1 MLGASPLSGASGDP
15 QGAVLSI
22 KSSEILSLVGQEE
35 RAAVRA
41 EEMQMLAYGIAHE
54 IKNPLGGI
62 LGAAQW
68 ILRGEG
74 PDEDRAEGVRLILRE
89 ARRINDLVEKM
100 LEMGKTPPPPRPFA
114 LLPLLREAEQLL
126 LSEARAQGKE
136 IRFDLRVDPSLPP
149 ISGHPDTV
157 YRALLN
163 ILKNAVE
170 AIERAGTVGIEARM
184 NVNYRFARGRG
195 RKRSF
200 LEVEITDNGKG
211 MTGRGAAQGAPPL
224 LHHEGARHGARPG
237 DGPAGGDAAR
247 GEDGDPLFSRR
258 RNRGNTIPSGRS
270 GEKGRDV
277 KRILIADDDE
287 SIRWVLR
294 KTVTGMGFAADL
306 AEDGEQ
312 ALALLGKNTYAA
324 AFVDI
329 RMPGVEGIE
338 VLERVQARKSP
349 TRFFIMTAVRRPDV
363 AARSTRA
370 GAAEFITKPFD
381 LSRIEELLRNVASE
395 ASSRE
400 RPYHPGAQD
409 DWSSERIVGK
419 SRVLLELFQNVGKV
433 AGSDASVLLLGQRGV
448 GKELIAR
455 SIHDLGGRTGP
466 FVAVNIPAIPRDL
479 QEAELF
485 GHEKGAFTG
494 AESARPGKL
503 AAATDGT
510 LFLDEIGDTPLDLQA
525 KLLRV
530 LQEREYAPVGSNQ
543 PRTFRGGIIAATN
556 RDLRKMV
563 ADGRFRE
570 DLFDRLNVFP
580 LRVPSLAE
588 RKEDIPL
595 LADHFLQ
602 KYCAVLSRPP
612 RSFSKEAVEELS
624 ARPWK
629 GNVRELENF
638 VQRLAVLSPGKLLRR
653 DDVVRELARAE
664 GAPETSSAPME
675 QLVEERIREFLRR
688 LGPAL
693 DSETRLHELFVR
705 QVERPLVKVVLEAT
719 AGNQIR
725 AAAILGIHRNTLR
738 KKIAE
743 LGLAPKARK
752 RKGA

>member
-1 MLGASPLSGASGDP
+1 M
-15 QGAVLSI
+15 
-22 KSSEILSLVGQEE
+22 
-35 RAAVRA
+35 
-41 EEMQMLAYGIAHE
+41 
-54 IKNPLGGI
+54 
-62 LGAAQW
+62 
-68 ILRGEG
+68 
-74 PDEDRAEGVRLILRE
+74 
-89 ARRINDLVEKM
+89 
-100 LEMGKTPPPPRPFA
+100 
-114 LLPLLREAEQLL
+114 
-126 LSEARAQGKE
+126 
-136 IRFDLRVDPSLPP
+136 
-149 ISGHPDTV
+149 
-157 YRALLN
+157 
-163 ILKNAVE
+163 
-170 AIERAGTVGIEARM
+170 
-184 NVNYRFARGRG
+184 
-195 RKRSF
+195 
-200 LEVEITDNGKG
+200 
-211 MTGRGAAQGAPPL
+211 
-224 LHHEGARHGARPG
+224 
-237 DGPAGGDAAR
+237 
-247 GEDGDPLFSRR
+247 
-258 RNRGNTIPSGRS
+258 
-270 GEKGRDV
+270 

-312 ALALLGKNTYAA
+312 ALDLLGKNTYAA

-349 TRFFIMTAVRRPDV
+349 TLFFIMTAVHRPDV

-381 LSRIEELLRNVASE
+381 LSRIEELLRGVARE
-395 ASSRE
+395 TSSGESSFRPEERE
-400 RPYHPGAQD
+400 E
-409 DWSSERIVGK
+409 WSSARIVGK
-419 SRVLLELFQNVGKV
+419 SRAILEVFQKIGKV
-433 AGSDASVLLLGQRGV
+433 ADSDATILLLGERGV

-455 SIHDLGGRTGP
+455 CIHDLGGQAGP

-503 AAATDGT
+503 SAAMNGT
-510 LFLDEIGDTPLDLQA
+510 LFLDEIGDTPGGLQA
-525 KLLRV
+525 KLLRF
-530 LQEREYAPVGSNQ
+530 LQEREYSPVGSDE
-543 PRTFRGGIIAATN
+543 PRKFHGRIIAATN
-556 RDLRKMV
+556 RNLQKMV
-563 ADGRFRE
+563 SDGKFRE

-580 LRVPSLAE
+580 LRVPSLSE

-595 LADHFLQ
+595 LADYFLQ

-624 ARPWK
+624 TRPWK

-653 DDVVRELARAE
+653 DDVVRELARE
-664 GAPETSSAPME
+664 KSAPEAASSPME

-693 DSETRLHELFVR
+693 DSETGLHELFVR
-705 QVERPLVKVVLEAT
+705 QVDRPLVKVVLEAT

-738 KKIAE
+738 KKIVE

-752 RKGA
+752 RKGS

>member
-1 MLGASPLSGASGDP
+1 
-15 QGAVLSI
+15 
-22 KSSEILSLVGQEE
+22 
-35 RAAVRA
+35 
-41 EEMQMLAYGIAHE
+41 
-54 IKNPLGGI
+54 
-62 LGAAQW
+62 
-68 ILRGEG
+68 
-74 PDEDRAEGVRLILRE
+74 
-89 ARRINDLVEKM
+89 
-100 LEMGKTPPPPRPFA
+100 
-114 LLPLLREAEQLL
+114 
-126 LSEARAQGKE
+126 
-136 IRFDLRVDPSLPP
+136 
-149 ISGHPDTV
+149 
-157 YRALLN
+157 
-163 ILKNAVE
+163 
-170 AIERAGTVGIEARM
+170 
-184 NVNYRFARGRG
+184 
-195 RKRSF
+195 
-200 LEVEITDNGKG
+200 
-211 MTGRGAAQGAPPL
+211 
-224 LHHEGARHGARPG
+224 
-237 DGPAGGDAAR
+237 
-247 GEDGDPLFSRR
+247 
-258 RNRGNTIPSGRS
+258 
-270 GEKGRDV
+270 V

-312 ALALLGKNTYAA
+312 ALDLLGKNTYAA

-349 TRFFIMTAVRRPDV
+349 TLFFIMTAVHRPDV

-381 LSRIEELLRNVASE
+381 LSRIEELLRSVAQE
-395 ASSRE
+395 SSSGESSFRPEERE
-400 RPYHPGAQD
+400 E
-409 DWSSERIVGK
+409 WSSARIVGK
-419 SRVLLELFQNVGKV
+419 SRAILEVFQKIGKV
-433 AGSDASVLLLGQRGV
+433 ADSDATILLLGERGV

-455 SIHDLGGRTGP
+455 CIHDLGGRAGP

-503 AAATDGT
+503 SAAMDGT
-510 LFLDEIGDTPLDLQA
+510 LFLDEIGDTPGGLQA
-525 KLLRV
+525 KLLRF
-530 LQEREYAPVGSNQ
+530 LQEREYAPVGSDQ
-543 PRTFRGGIIAATN
+543 PRKFRGRIIAATN
-556 RDLRKMV
+556 RNLQKMV
-563 ADGRFRE
+563 SDGKFRE

-580 LRVPSLAE
+580 LRVPSLSE

-595 LADHFLQ
+595 LADYFLQ

-624 ARPWK
+624 TRPWK

-653 DDVVRELARAE
+653 DDVVRELARE
-664 GAPETSSAPME
+664 KSAPEATSSPME
-675 QLVEERIREFLRR
+675 QLIEERIREFLRR

-693 DSETRLHELFVR
+693 DSETGLHELFVR

-738 KKIAE
+738 KKIVE

-752 RKGA
+752 RKGS

>member
-1 MLGASPLSGASGDP
+1 
-15 QGAVLSI
+15 
-22 KSSEILSLVGQEE
+22 
-35 RAAVRA
+35 
-41 EEMQMLAYGIAHE
+41 
-54 IKNPLGGI
+54 
-62 LGAAQW
+62 
-68 ILRGEG
+68 
-74 PDEDRAEGVRLILRE
+74 
-89 ARRINDLVEKM
+89 
-100 LEMGKTPPPPRPFA
+100 
-114 LLPLLREAEQLL
+114 
-126 LSEARAQGKE
+126 
-136 IRFDLRVDPSLPP
+136 
-149 ISGHPDTV
+149 
-157 YRALLN
+157 
-163 ILKNAVE
+163 
-170 AIERAGTVGIEARM
+170 
-184 NVNYRFARGRG
+184 
-195 RKRSF
+195 
-200 LEVEITDNGKG
+200 
-211 MTGRGAAQGAPPL
+211 
-224 LHHEGARHGARPG
+224 
-237 DGPAGGDAAR
+237 
-247 GEDGDPLFSRR
+247 
-258 RNRGNTIPSGRS
+258 
-270 GEKGRDV
+270 V

-306 AEDGEQ
+306 AADGEQ

-324 AFVDI
+324 AFVDV
-329 RMPGVEGIE
+329 RMPGMEGIE
-338 VLERVQARKSP
+338 VLERVEARKSP

-381 LSRIEELLRNVASE
+381 LSGIEELLRTVAQE

-400 RPYHPGAQD
+400 SPFRPEEREDG
-409 DWSSERIVGK
+409 SSTRIVGK
-419 SRVLLELFQNVGKV
+419 SRVLLEVFQKIGKV
-433 AGSDASVLLLGQRGV
+433 ADSDATILLLGERGV

-455 SIHDLGGRTGP
+455 CIHDLGSRTGP

-479 QEAELF
+479 QEVELF
-485 GHEKGAFTG
+485 GHENVAFTG
-494 AESARPGKL
+494 ADDAREGKL
-503 AAATDGT
+503 AATQDGT
-510 LFLDEIGDTPLDLQA
+510 LFLDEIGDTPLDLQP

-530 LQEREYAPVGSNQ
+530 LQEREYTPLGSNQ
-543 PRTFRGGIIAATN
+543 TRRFRGRIIAATN
-556 RDLRKMV
+556 RNLRKMV

-595 LADHFLQ
+595 LADHFLR
-602 KYCAVLSRPP
+602 KYCAILSRPP

-638 VQRLAVLSPGKLLRR
+638 VQRLAVLSQGKLLRR
-653 DDVVRELARAE
+653 DDVARELARAE
-664 GAPETSSAPME
+664 GTLETSSAPME

-693 DSETRLHELFVR
+693 DSETALHDLFVR
-705 QVERPLVKVVLEAT
+705 QVERPLVKVILEAT

-738 KKIAE
+738 KKVAE